1 MPVTGERPESGVRIE
16 IARPKSASGADAG
29 PWIYE
34 GAAHTPDATFPA
46 RVTVSGTGDVE
57 VHLDASEAGETAPK
71 DLAEKVRL
79 IVRTA
84 HKQAKAD
91 GEPPPLRITRWR
103 GNK

>member
-16 IARPKSASGADAG
+16 IARAKRAGPEAHDAG

-34 GAAHTPDATFPA
+34 GAAHTPDTSVPI
-46 RVTVSGTGDVE
+46 RVTVSEGGEVE
-57 VHLDASEAGETAPK
+57 VVVASDEVVG
-71 DLAEKVRL
+71 DLAERVRL